1 MIAHF
6 RVLLCFCKQ
15 PPILSA
21 FIIQLIKGRGN
32 KDKVISLVALTSSH
46 SGGTEPA
53 GGHDRST
60 DGAITP
66 SPTAG
71 WGDAP
76 LGQSTA
82 GTGWEMCHK
91 ELLDCWGAGAS
102 LNLLQ
107 KKKGWVLPED
117 GCFPRTSCGWQ
128 IESYCPEEGTGT
140 WRHALLLG
148 LYSERGYTALISTF
162 FAAVTIRR
170 EELGLPL
177 SRTAS
182 PCRDFHVSHP
192 LPPVLNT
199 RGPVGW

>member
-1 MIAHF
+1 
-6 RVLLCFCKQ
+6 
-15 PPILSA
+15 
-21 FIIQLIKGRGN
+21 
-32 KDKVISLVALTSSH
+32 
-46 SGGTEPA
+46 
-53 GGHDRST
+53 
-60 DGAITP
+60 
-66 SPTAG
+66 
-71 WGDAP
+71 
-76 LGQSTA
+76 
-82 GTGWEMCHK
+82 MCHK
-91 ELLDCWGAGAS
+91 ELVDCWGAGAS

-117 GCFPRTSCGWQ
+117 GCFPRTGCGWQ

-148 LYSERGYTALISTF
+148 LYSEGGYTALISTF

-199 RGPVGW
+199 RAGEDPGQVGVGCPHPPPPQGSTASSHLPWQVPASFLMQELGLERELCRRRVLGGGTSGSAPSRSRTQDEVSFYSSTTGTLLTA